1 MGTSVYG
8 TEIKENDGM
17 IPRACIDLFD
27 TIQEK
32 CDGNAKVE
40 LSYLEIYNEEIR
52 DLLADKE
59 TPLKIRETLESEVYV
74 SGLESRVVTSPAD
87 IGVYM
92 EEAAKRRVVASTAM
106 NAVSSRSHAIC
117 TLKISGVVETEDGS
131 DKFSSKL
138 TLVDLAGSERI
149 KKTGADG
156 NRRQEGI
163 NINKGKKQG
172 VFGAC

>member
-1 MGTSVYG
+1 MGTAVHGSEVN
-8 TEIKENDGM
+8 EDDGM
-17 IPRACIDLFD
+17 IPRACVDLFA
-27 TIQEK
+27 TINEK

-52 DLLADKE
+52 DLLAETE

-74 SGLESRVVTSPAD
+74 SGLESRVVTSPVD
-87 IGVYM
+87 IGTYM
-92 EEAAKRRVVASTAM
+92 EEAAKRRVTASTAM

-117 TLKISGVVETEDGS
+117 TLRISGVVETDEGS

-149 KKTGADG
+149 KKTGAAG
-156 NRRQEGI
+156 ARRQEGI
-163 NINKGKKQG
+163 NII
-172 VFGAC
+172 